1 MPTHDSEP
9 HDHTHTES
17 HTAYSKSHTK
27 DAPAAKSTHTKS
39 PTYYYPRSSGCTPFK
54 SSFPSGS
61 VASKEASSPSEPFVA
76 LSPDGSWAV
85 GGDGL
90 ELYLQRPKGEVNTKD
105 GVNDVVADGATVN
118 STFTML

>member
-1 MPTHDSEP
+1 MPTHDP
-9 HDHTHTES
+9 HDHTHTDSES
-17 HTAYSKSHTK
+17 HTAHSKTHTHTE
-27 DAPAAKSTHTKS
+27 AAAKSTHTKA
-39 PTYYYPRSSGCTPFK
+39 PTYYPRSSGCTPFK

-61 VASKEASSPSEPFVA
+61 VASKEASNPSEPFVA